1 MDTWTRADGAG
12 VSSTPEDMSRF
23 FDEYVFGTEVFH
35 ASGGGFPINQ
45 TFYDAND
52 TVSYQLANNNPSWNG
67 ISNPSGADTYQ
78 QYSTNFD
85 FANYESHGMV
95 GGQPLERTEL
105 PHGPEMQE
113 YILQPTDSALALSGQ
128 GDTSYS
134 SSKPKRTFDHHA
146 PARESSNLQRTH
158 QNTLF
163 AEPSSVY
170 GNPSLSVDE
179 LNDRPYVS
187 TRPRP
192 AKGTEN
198 TPTEKKKERTSKE
211 QAIQPETK
219 VVHIDGRLYV
229 QSVSGARRLAVYHS
243 DIRADLVAQAS
254 PHLYTHL
261 PASGVDNLDV
271 TTYYEPH
278 RDWGF
283 DDRKDRPEACFEW
296 LRRGDPTVQKPGF
309 MMHGDSIVL
318 DHFTDLP
325 IQDLPMPSCISTEIE
340 GGRMEAMI
348 RMHGHQIITKEAIR
362 ARMPK
367 IPREAARKMINTL
380 GMRVAKFR
388 SVAGLPSSNPKG
400 GSSAKKFALV
410 QCIPIQTM
418 EQILIEN
425 SIRSFRDLNDKET
438 SYIKA
443 ATQGSKPEKAGSRE
457 TTSEK
462 RAKLHAKSNKS
473 KGGYEP
479 VNPKAEPFGEK
490 IDDDQA
496 AVNAAQARRRSS
508 YLLHP
513 MHDKPTEPQEVAF
526 NIEPHVYRI
535 APSTGLEGVVEEDP
549 KMVPATHPLAS
560 SRGRKRSEMDE
571 TQPSQGHADADKRQ
585 RLTFTHNDDQVRA
598 ACRQVQPIDYAAT
611 QDEFGLISYDPP
623 PANLEETG
631 FASDIGGLR
640 EAGWPSH
647 GDHSQTDLVIGEQPL
662 DPSGNLYAFGNNRNQ
677 NDQSSLD
684 HPTGSFCAPSIQGPT
699 SIDSATVQTHSDSL
713 VSRDYRFTAPEN
725 DDQASIIEFYLRF
738 SIDDV
743 VKTLEV
749 QPPVSCRGESYAF
762 QWQMLWRW
770 YSTNCAVQSP
780 KPICFCTKPW
790 DNDWPWEEASK
801 FRE

>member
-1 MDTWTRADGAG
+1 
-12 VSSTPEDMSRF
+12 
-23 FDEYVFGTEVFH
+23 
-35 ASGGGFPINQ
+35 
-45 TFYDAND
+45 
-52 TVSYQLANNNPSWNG
+52 
-67 ISNPSGADTYQ
+67 
-78 QYSTNFD
+78 
-85 FANYESHGMV
+85 
-95 GGQPLERTEL
+95 
-105 PHGPEMQE
+105 
-113 YILQPTDSALALSGQ
+113 
-128 GDTSYS
+128 
-134 SSKPKRTFDHHA
+134 
-146 PARESSNLQRTH
+146 
-158 QNTLF
+158 
-163 AEPSSVY
+163 
-170 GNPSLSVDE
+170 
-179 LNDRPYVS
+179 
-187 TRPRP
+187 
-192 AKGTEN
+192 
-198 TPTEKKKERTSKE
+198 
-211 QAIQPETK
+211 QAIQPEMK

-229 QSVSGARRLAVYHS
+229 QSDSGTRTPAVYHS

-296 LRRGDPTVQKPGF
+296 LRRGDPTIQKPDF
-309 MMHGDSIVL
+309 MKHRDFIVI

-325 IQDLPMPSCISTEIE
+325 IRDLPMPSCISTEIE

-367 IPREAARKMINTL
+367 IPREDARKMINTL

-425 SIRSFRDLNDKET
+425 STRSFRDLNEKET

-462 RAKLHAKSNKS
+462 RTKLHAKSIKS
-473 KGGYEP
+473 KGGYES

-496 AVNAAQARRRSS
+496 AINAAQTRRRSS
-508 YLLHP
+508 YL
-513 MHDKPTEPQEVAF
+513 MHDEPTEPQEVAF
-526 NIEPHVYRI
+526 NTETHVYCI

-549 KMVPATHPLAS
+549 KMVPATYPLAS

-571 TQPSQGHADADKRQ
+571 NQPSQGHASADKRQ
-585 RLTFTHNDDQVRA
+585 RRTFNYNDDQVRA
-598 ACRQVQPIDYAAT
+598 AYRQVQPIDYAAT
-611 QDEFGLISYDPP
+611 QNEFGLISYGPP
-623 PANLEETG
+623 PANLEETS

-640 EAGWPSH
+640 EAGWPSF
-647 GDHSQTDLVIGEQPL
+647 GDHSQTEPVLEEQPL
-662 DPSGNLYAFGNNRNQ
+662 DPSERLYACGNNSNQ
-677 NDQSSLD
+677 NGQSSLE
-684 HPTGSFCAPSIQGPT
+684 HQPEGFCAPSVQGPAT
-699 SIDSATVQTHSDSL
+699 IDFETVQTRSGSL
-713 VSRDYRFTAPEN
+713 VSQDYRFKAPEN

-749 QPPVSCRGESYAF
+749 QPPVSCRGESYVF

-770 YSTNCAVQSP
+770 YSTNCHLQSP
-780 KPICFCTKPW
+780 KPICFCTERW
-790 DNDWPWEEASK
+790 DNDWPWEEVSK

>member
-1 MDTWTRADGAG
+1 MHSDGGLYARLDSGTW
-12 VSSTPEDMSRF
+12 
-23 FDEYVFGTEVFH
+23 
-35 ASGGGFPINQ
+35 
-45 TFYDAND
+45 
-52 TVSYQLANNNPSWNG
+52 
-67 ISNPSGADTYQ
+67 
-78 QYSTNFD
+78 
-85 FANYESHGMV
+85 
-95 GGQPLERTEL
+95 
-105 PHGPEMQE
+105 
-113 YILQPTDSALALSGQ
+113 
-128 GDTSYS
+128 
-134 SSKPKRTFDHHA
+134 
-146 PARESSNLQRTH
+146 AR
-158 QNTLF
+158 
-163 AEPSSVY
+163 
-170 GNPSLSVDE
+170 
-179 LNDRPYVS
+179 
-187 TRPRP
+187 
-192 AKGTEN
+192 
-198 TPTEKKKERTSKE
+198 
-211 QAIQPETK
+211 
-219 VVHIDGRLYV
+219 
-229 QSVSGARRLAVYHS
+229 AVYHS
-243 DIRADLVAQAS
+243 DIRAELVAQA
-254 PHLYTHL
+254 PPGLYTHL
-261 PASGVDNLDV
+261 PASGVQKLDI

-283 DDRKDRPEACFEW
+283 NDRKDRPEACFKW
-296 LRRGDPTVQKPGF
+296 LRYGDATVQKPGF
-309 MMHGDSIVL
+309 MRHDGCIVL

-325 IQDLPMPSCISTEIE
+325 IRDLPMPSCISTEIE

-367 IPREAARKMINTL
+367 IPREDARKMINTL

-388 SVAGLPSSNPKG
+388 SVAGLPSTNPKG

-410 QCIPIQTM
+410 QCIPIQAM

-425 SIRSFRDLNDKET
+425 STESFRDLNDKET

-473 KGGYEP
+473 KGDYEP
-479 VNPKAEPFGEK
+479 VNPNAEPFGKK

-496 AVNAAQARRRSS
+496 AINAAQARRRSS
-508 YLLHP
+508 YLLP
-513 MHDKPTEPQEVAF
+513 PMMHDEPTEPQEVAF
-526 NIEPHVYRI
+526 NTEPHVYRI

-571 TQPSQGHADADKRQ
+571 AQPSQGHAGADKRQ
-585 RLTFTHNDDQVRA
+585 RRTFNHNDDQVRGA
-598 ACRQVQPIDYAAT
+598 YRQVQPIDYAAT
-611 QDEFGLISYDPP
+611 QNEFGLISSDPP

-647 GDHSQTDLVIGEQPL
+647 GDHSQTDPVIGEQPL
-662 DPSGNLYAFGNNRNQ
+662 DSSGNLYVFGNNTNQ
-677 NDQSSLD
+677 NGQSSLD
-684 HPTGSFCAPSIQGPT
+684 HPTGSFCAPSNQGPAK
-699 SIDSATVQTHSDSL
+699 IDFATVQTHSGSL
-713 VSRDYRFTAPEN
+713 VSQDYRSKAPEN
-725 DDQASIIEFYLRF
+725 DDQASVIEFYLRF

-749 QPPVSCRGESYAF
+749 QPPVSCRGESYMF

-770 YSTNCAVQSP
+770 YSTNCPLQSP

-790 DNDWPWEEASK
+790 DNDWPWDEVSK